1 MRCFF
6 VNNINN
12 SLLITEDR
20 VIDLINHAIKF
31 NNSETFFYHN
41 LDFTKVIYV
50 SSAYEKILGGSK

>member
-1 MRCFF
+1 M
-6 VNNINN
+6 NNINN